1 MDKARLDSGIVEI
14 NPYSGE
20 KRPAQFYYIDLD
32 AVTAGEL
39 TKDVIVSRDEA
50 PSRAQRLLNVNDI
63 LFQTVRPYQQNN
75 YFFQKERELRTVAST
90 GYAQLRTG
98 NNPLYIYYSLHQ
110 DEFVREVNNR
120 CTGSSYPAINP
131 SELGR
136 CSIYF
141 ETDRTLQDNI
151 ASVLAA
157 TDEAIGVS
165 RALVEKYAAVKQG
178 LMQDLLGK
186 GERVKL
192 VDVGAILISGVDK
205 HIKPEEI
212 PVRLCNYT
220 DVYNNRYIVHDMPFM
235 LGSVRPSELRR
246 FKLRDGDVIITKDS
260 ETPNDI
266 GIPAVVC
273 GDIDGLVCGY
283 HLAIIRPFQGKY
295 DGRFVMLALQT
306 HEAVKYFSCMANGIT
321 RYGMTIKTIEN
332 QTIYAPQDLDEQR
345 HIADIILA
353 ADERLT
359 TERKRLTKLVDI
371 KRGLMEDLLSGRVRT
386 DNLQGGI

>member
-39 TKDVIVSRDEA
+39 TEDVIVSKAEA

-110 DEFVREVNNR
+110 DEFVREVINR

-141 ETDRTLQDNI
+141 EADRTLQDSI

-157 TDEAIGVS
+157 ADEAIGVS
-165 RALVEKYAAVKQG
+165 RDLVEKYAAMKQG

-295 DGRFVMLALQT
+295 DGRFIMLALQT

-353 ADERLT
+353 VDERLT
-359 TERKRLTKLVDI
+359 AERKRLKKLVDI